1 MSSLRHSLGSNAQ
14 NKVMDNL
21 RSSQE
26 LIKAMNM
33 NEKSHASRFSR
44 RRVLVGV
51 AAMLVAG
58 LHLQA
63 ASNAQARSLSPEERA
78 AVKRVSDFFN
88 SFTTLKG
95 EFTQISPR
103 GRVSTGKVFIA
114 KPGRMRFEYTPPHPL
129 VIVSDGSWV
138 AVRNNR
144 KDTVDYYPL
153 SQTPLRM
160 ILRRRVNLLRDTI
173 VKSVERRNDLLIV
186 TLQDKKGD
194 IPGHLVLVYDERKG
208 QLQQW
213 IVVDGQGRRT
223 TVTLS
228 RLEPNVKLSANL
240 FHVKRKG
247 MKAYE
252 NHKRT
257 NFGARRR

>member
-1 MSSLRHSLGSNAQ
+1 
-14 NKVMDNL
+14 
-21 RSSQE
+21 
-26 LIKAMNM
+26 MNR
-33 NEKSHASRFSR
+33 KDAFHTPRITR
-44 RRVLVGV
+44 RRLLSGATAAITAGV
-51 AAMLVAG
+51 WFKSAGAAF
-58 LHLQA
+58 
-63 ASNAQARSLSPEERA
+63 ARALSREERA
-78 AVKRVSDFFN
+78 AVQRISDFFN

-160 ILRRRVNLLRDTI
+160 ILRKRVDLLRDTI
-173 VKSVERRNDLLIV
+173 VKSVERRDDLLIV
-186 TLQDKKGD
+186 TLQDRKGD
-194 IPGHLVLVYDERKG
+194 IPGQLILVYDERRK

-228 RLEPNVKLSANL
+228 GLEPNVKLSANL
-240 FHVKRKG
+240 FRVKRKG
-247 MKAYE
+247 LKAYE
-252 NHKRT
+252 NHKKT